1 MTKRTGL
8 ISEIWR
14 EGKMKAEYKR
24 DINHNYLIFED
35 EKGIDRSS
43 YQVRMLLG
51 NVIPSILRCHLQNLD
66 GKNFYSYEITS
77 RQSVASYYEGR
88 KFHGEDI
95 RMLLEGFLRVMEE
108 LAEYLMNPEQLLIKP
123 EYIYLDIES
132 GTVFFCCLP
141 EQGGEVQTQLREFI
155 EYMLPKLDHEDQ
167 EAVFLGYGIYRRVL
181 EPGFQ
186 LEMIKEAVYHS
197 EQKGAVRAADTGE
210 EDAAE
215 KEAAVLPES
224 EEKGKE
230 SLPDMPVYAVS
241 SAEKHSGWWWAA
253 GCIAA
258 AAAMLGLLGAG
269 AAGILPWL
277 PAEFVIGGGIAAFG
291 VGGFAG
297 WITGKR
303 KKKQET
309 SAVWGKK
316 EEKGQKISLPSGE
329 QRTDSPD
336 RKRKAA
342 EESEMAIYPDNKN
355 TSYAEIKYT
364 EIKNPE
370 EERAVYG
377 ETVALCEGGRSGPA
391 TLVSREPGE
400 LATIYL
406 EQELTVVGKLANAA
420 DAVIPIP
427 TVSRVHARI
436 RKKDGEY
443 YLADLNSR
451 NGTTVNGQI
460 LKNGEEYQLQDEDEV
475 DFAQARYIFLK

>member
-1 MTKRTGL
+1 
-8 ISEIWR
+8 
-14 EGKMKAEYKR
+14 MKAEYKR
-24 DINHNYLIFED
+24 DINHNYLILED

-132 GTVFFCCLP
+132 GMVFFCCLP

-167 EAVFLGYGIYRRVL
+167 EAVFLGYGIYRKVL

-186 LEMIKEAVYHS
+186 LEMIKEAVYQP
-197 EQKGAVRAADTGE
+197 ETKDGGKAADTE
-210 EDAAE
+210 EEETPE
-215 KEAAVLPES
+215 KETAVLPE
-224 EEKGKE
+224 EKEKE
-230 SLPDMPVYAVS
+230 SFPDTPSFAVRP
-241 SAEKHSGWWWAA
+241 AEKHSGWWWAA

-277 PAEFVIGGGIAAFG
+277 PAEFVIGGGIVAFG
-291 VGGFAG
+291 IGGFAG
-297 WITGKR
+297 WMTDKR

-309 SAVWGKK
+309 GAVWEKK
-316 EEKGQKISLPSGE
+316 EKEQRISLSGDE
-329 QRTDSPD
+329 QTADGPD
-336 RKRKAA
+336 GKTKTS
-342 EESEMAIYPDNKN
+342 EEGRMETYSDNQN
-355 TSYAEIKYT
+355 TFYT
-364 EIKNPE
+364 ATENPE
-370 EERAVYG
+370 AEKAIYG

-451 NGTTVNGQI
+451 NGTAVNGQI

>member
-1 MTKRTGL
+1 M
-8 ISEIWR
+8 
-14 EGKMKAEYKR
+14 
-24 DINHNYLIFED
+24 
-35 EKGIDRSS
+35 
-43 YQVRMLLG
+43 
-51 NVIPSILRCHLQNLD
+51 
-66 GKNFYSYEITS
+66 
-77 RQSVASYYEGR
+77 
-88 KFHGEDI
+88 
-95 RMLLEGFLRVMEE
+95 
-108 LAEYLMNPEQLLIKP
+108 PEP
-123 EYIYLDIES
+123 
-132 GTVFFCCLP
+132 
-141 EQGGEVQTQLREFI
+141 
-155 EYMLPKLDHEDQ
+155 
-167 EAVFLGYGIYRRVL
+167 
-181 EPGFQ
+181 
-186 LEMIKEAVYHS
+186 
-197 EQKGAVRAADTGE
+197 
-210 EDAAE
+210 
-215 KEAAVLPES
+215 

-269 AAGILPWL
+269 VSGILPWL
-277 PAEFVIGGGIAAFG
+277 PAELVIGGGIVAFG
-291 VGGFAG
+291 IGGFAG
-297 WITGKR
+297 WMTDKR

-309 SAVWGKK
+309 GAVWEKK
-316 EEKGQKISLPSGE
+316 EKEQRISLPGDE
-329 QRTDSPD
+329 QTADGPD
-336 RKRKAA
+336 GKTKAS
-342 EESEMAIYPDNKN
+342 EEGRMETYSDNQN
-355 TSYAEIKYT
+355 TFYT
-364 EIKNPE
+364 ATENPE
-370 EERAVYG
+370 AEKAIYG
-377 ETVALCEGGRSGPA
+377 ETVALCEGGRQGPS

>member
-77 RQSVASYYEGR
+77 RQSVA
-88 KFHGEDI
+88 I

-197 EQKGAVRAADTGE
+197 EQKGTVRAADTGE
-210 EDAAE
+210 EVCRNRRKKE
-215 KEAAVLPES
+215 KNPFRICRFMQ
-224 EEKGKE
+224 
-230 SLPDMPVYAVS
+230 SLRQKNIQD
-241 SAEKHSGWWWAA
+241 
-253 GCIAA
+253 
-258 AAAMLGLLGAG
+258 
-269 AAGILPWL
+269 
-277 PAEFVIGGGIAAFG
+277 GGG
-291 VGGFAG
+291 
-297 WITGKR
+297 R
-303 KKKQET
+303 
-309 SAVWGKK
+309 
-316 EEKGQKISLPSGE
+316 
-329 QRTDSPD
+329 
-336 RKRKAA
+336 
-342 EESEMAIYPDNKN
+342 
-355 TSYAEIKYT
+355 
-364 EIKNPE
+364 
-370 EERAVYG
+370 
-377 ETVALCEGGRSGPA
+377 
-391 TLVSREPGE
+391 
-400 LATIYL
+400 
-406 EQELTVVGKLANAA
+406 
-420 DAVIPIP
+420 
-427 TVSRVHARI
+427 
-436 RKKDGEY
+436 
-443 YLADLNSR
+443 
-451 NGTTVNGQI
+451 
-460 LKNGEEYQLQDEDEV
+460 QDV
-475 DFAQARYIFLK
+475 

>member
-197 EQKGAVRAADTGE
+197 EQKGTVRAADTGE

-215 KEAAVLPES
+215 KEAAVLPEP
-224 EEKGKE
+224 EKRKE

-269 AAGILPWL
+269 VSGILPWL
-277 PAEFVIGGGIAAFG
+277 PAELVIGGGIVAFG
-291 VGGFAG
+291 IGGFAG
-297 WITGKR
+297 WMTDKR

-309 SAVWGKK
+309 GAVWEKK
-316 EEKGQKISLPSGE
+316 EKEQRISLPGDE
-329 QRTDSPD
+329 QTADGPD
-336 RKRKAA
+336 GKTKAS
-342 EESEMAIYPDNKN
+342 EEGRMETYSDNQN
-355 TSYAEIKYT
+355 TFYT
-364 EIKNPE
+364 ATENPE
-370 EERAVYG
+370 AEKAIYG
-377 ETVALCEGGRSGPA
+377 ETVALCEGGRQGPS

>member
-1 MTKRTGL
+1 
-8 ISEIWR
+8 
-14 EGKMKAEYKR
+14 
-24 DINHNYLIFED
+24 
-35 EKGIDRSS
+35 
-43 YQVRMLLG
+43 
-51 NVIPSILRCHLQNLD
+51 
-66 GKNFYSYEITS
+66 
-77 RQSVASYYEGR
+77 
-88 KFHGEDI
+88 
-95 RMLLEGFLRVMEE
+95 MLLEGLLRVMEE

-197 EQKGAVRAADTGE
+197 EQKGTVRAADTEE

-215 KEAAVLPES
+215 KEAAVLPEP

-269 AAGILPWL
+269 VSGILPWL
-277 PAEFVIGGGIAAFG
+277 PAELVIGGGIVAFG
-291 VGGFAG
+291 IGGFAG
-297 WITGKR
+297 WMTDKR

-309 SAVWGKK
+309 GAVWEKK
-316 EEKGQKISLPSGE
+316 EKEQRISLPGDE
-329 QRTDSPD
+329 QTADGPD
-336 RKRKAA
+336 GKTKAS
-342 EESEMAIYPDNKN
+342 EEGRMETYSDNQN
-355 TSYAEIKYT
+355 TFYT
-364 EIKNPE
+364 ATENPE
-370 EERAVYG
+370 AEKAIYG
-377 ETVALCEGGRSGPA
+377 ETVALCEGGRQGPS

>member
-197 EQKGAVRAADTGE
+197 EQKGTVRAADTGE

-215 KEAAVLPES
+215 KEAAVLPEP

-269 AAGILPWL
+269 VSGILPWL
-277 PAEFVIGGGIAAFG
+277 PAELVIGGGIVAFG
-291 VGGFAG
+291 IGGFAG
-297 WITGKR
+297 WMTDKR

-309 SAVWGKK
+309 GAVWEKK
-316 EEKGQKISLPSGE
+316 EKEQRISLLGDE
-329 QRTDSPD
+329 QTADGPD
-336 RKRKAA
+336 GKTKAS
-342 EESEMAIYPDNKN
+342 EEGRMETYSDNQN
-355 TSYAEIKYT
+355 TFYT
-364 EIKNPE
+364 ATENPE
-370 EERAVYG
+370 AEKAIYG
-377 ETVALCEGGRSGPA
+377 ETVALCEGGRQGPS